1 MNLQEQGKTIKS
13 VVDIADMKK
22 TIYRIQG
29 LLNEILFDEIEAR
42 QLIDEVNNKHPENLG
57 VFNLL
62 TFSNGSNTAVGRSRV
77 TVNNASPSQL
87 AEDLKWKQFYLDAK
101 MKGKT
106 IDVLSKEWN
115 SLKNKD
121 KL

>member
-1 MNLQEQGKTIKS
+1 MNFQEQGKIIKS
-13 VVDIADMKK
+13 EIDIEDMKK
-22 TIYRIQG
+22 TIYRIQE

-42 QLIDEVNNKHPENLG
+42 RLIDEVNNKHPENLG

-62 TFSNGSNTAVGRSRV
+62 TFPNTAVGRSRV

-87 AEDLKWKQFYLDAK
+87 AEDLKWKKFYLEAK